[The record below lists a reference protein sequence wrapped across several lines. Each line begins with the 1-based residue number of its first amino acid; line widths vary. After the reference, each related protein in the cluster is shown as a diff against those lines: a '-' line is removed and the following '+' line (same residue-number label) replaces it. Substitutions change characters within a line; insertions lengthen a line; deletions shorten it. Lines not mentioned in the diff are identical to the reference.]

1 VERQVGVDRND
12 VFGEALG
19 DLYVYSTEAL
29 VVLGMIS
36 ATTSQCK
43 LCERRTYSE
52 DVLLSCDHRL
62 RNPHRVG
69 ASIKLDLLHARSV
82 SLRVRIVGRS
92 TGEARPAATTHLD
105 RIRTSSDLSRL
116 D

>member
-1 VERQVGVDRND
+1 MKVDRKDIVSRVLN
-12 VFGEALG
+12 
-19 DLYVYSTEAL
+19 LYSKEGM

-52 DVLLSCDHRL
+52 DVLLSCGHRL

-69 ASIKLDLLHARSV
+69 ASIKLDLLHAQSV
-82 SLRVRIVGRS
+82 SLSLVER
-92 TGEARPAATTHLD
+92 LD
-105 RIRTSSDLSRL
+105 RLRRRT
-116 D
+116 